1 MTRNIIDLTG
11 KSRKNVI
18 KLKTSGSTST
28 AKTFKTSRIIK
39 IKKNLY
45 KKIRGISG
53 SYVHHVHIN

>member
-11 KSRKNVI
+11 KSRKNVT

-39 IKKNLY
+39 IKKTC
-45 KKIRGISG
+45 IRK
-53 SYVHHVHIN
+53 